1 MELAEVLID
10 VTADIAT
17 DVAADVA
24 MDVTNRIELKAWVK
38 IRQLKEFK
46 VFNSLRL
53 SVVLLI
59 AICY

>member
-1 MELAEVLID
+1 MELAEVL
-10 VTADIAT
+10 A

-24 MDVTNRIELKAWVK
+24 ADVIADVANRTELKAWVE

-53 SVVLLI
+53 SIVLLI
-59 AICY
+59 AVRY

>member
-1 MELAEVLID
+1 MELAEVFAEVINKT
-10 VTADIAT
+10 V
-17 DVAADVA
+17 
-24 MDVTNRIELKAWVK
+24 LKAQVE

-59 AICY
+59 AIRY